1 MLPVMRLV
9 LVIALLAIALDYAA
23 AQQADCPTE
32 PSSGGLLPLALNL
45 DGRKS
50 GVPSGTTG
58 QAYVFV
64 PLAPPGVACR
74 EPPARP
80 ADILH
85 GAPGD
90 LLRGP
95 GTPHVRVEVE

>member
-1 MLPVMRLV
+1 MRLV
-9 LVIALLAIALDYAA
+9 LAGLLLTGGLSGAA
-23 AQQADCPTE
+23 AQPADCPSE
-32 PSSGGLLPLALNL
+32 PSSGGTLSLSLDLA
-45 DGRKS
+45 GRS

-58 QAYVFV
+58 QAYVLV

-80 ADILH
+80 ADILR
-85 GAPGD
+85 GEPGD

-95 GTPHVRVEVE
+95 GTPHVRVEIE

>member
-1 MLPVMRLV
+1 MRLV
-9 LVIALLAIALDYAA
+9 LVIALLPVALNCAA

-45 DGRKS
+45 DGRRS
-50 GVPSGTTG
+50 GAPAGTTG
-58 QAYVFV
+58 QAYVVV

-80 ADILH
+80 ADILR
-85 GAPGD
+85 GEPGD

-95 GTPHVRVEVE
+95 GTPHVRVEIE